1 MSVKGLG
8 SICFIISD
16 FSNKSEWIIE
26 IINQIAEKIYH
37 TIVVVNDDNF
47 KKSQKSFSHKIEL
60 YNISMS
66 QNKLGKKQ
74 IKCILSIINPTVVF
88 VMIHDTKVVS
98 FTKYSKVEIKKIIC
112 KDQIYINGVLYTGD
126 KFAIANSIIED
137 IEKKYNI
144 DCFSKF
150 YAQKKAFGA
159 YMPLKEFIL
168 QALFHFKRVE
178 HSFIKAWGYKIPKEP
193 KTYNEKLNWL
203 KIYGRTRR
211 FRHLVDKIKVRK
223 WLSTKGYAYLL
234 PESYSIEKKSISKKT
249 WNSLPNKFVIKPSHS
264 SGYNIII
271 MDKDSTKLEVVNRA
285 LKCIMRVKYGALK
298 HEPVYPI
305 VGKIILMKYIE
316 NLIDY
321 KFFCF
326 NGHVEFIAVVKE
338 WLKESF
344 NNEPY
349 QVIFNRDFEEINFSF
364 GYERGTIK
372 YEKPHYFDDML
383 KVVENLSR
391 NIPHVRIDMIGDDD
405 RFYFG
410 EFTFF
415 PGGGRD
421 RFNPQEFDLIIGKK
435 LDLKK
440 YRII

>member
-150 YAQKKAFGA
+150 YAQKRHGF
-159 YMPLKEFIL
+159 YTVPE
-168 QALFHFKRVE
+168 FHFCGE
-178 HSFIKAWGYKIPKEP
+178 
-193 KTYNEKLNWL
+193 
-203 KIYGRTRR
+203 RT
-211 FRHLVDKIKVRK
+211 
-223 WLSTKGYAYLL
+223 AY
-234 PESYSIEKKSISKKT
+234 
-249 WNSLPNKFVIKPSHS
+249 F
-264 SGYNIII
+264 
-271 MDKDSTKLEVVNRA
+271 A
-285 LKCIMRVKYGALK
+285 GAAA
-298 HEPVYPI
+298 
-305 VGKIILMKYIE
+305 G
-316 NLIDY
+316 
-321 KFFCF
+321 
-326 NGHVEFIAVVKE
+326 AAA
-338 WLKESF
+338 SA
-344 NNEPY
+344 
-349 QVIFNRDFEEINFSF
+349 
-364 GYERGTIK
+364 
-372 YEKPHYFDDML
+372 
-383 KVVENLSR
+383 
-391 NIPHVRIDMIGDDD
+391 
-405 RFYFG
+405 
-410 EFTFF
+410 
-415 PGGGRD
+415 
-421 RFNPQEFDLIIGKK
+421 
-435 LDLKK
+435 
-440 YRII
+440 